1 MKRSLH
7 WLRWLFPAI
16 LLLPLLAG
24 LFGTFLSS
32 FNLFFFQK
40 NLDILESWTRLWEH
54 PSTWPALWLSLRT
67 AVIATLLSL
76 LGSGMILSMWQSNF
90 LRHWLGR
97 WLILPIALPHATAAI
112 ILILL
117 LAPSGWL
124 WRLFATS
131 NSLPPEFPFPHDTAG
146 WALVFGLVS
155 KELPFLLLIQLNV
168 CRQLPEATRFKT
180 AQLLGQPPWL
190 GWWLT
195 VFPSLYQQI
204 RLPLWAVLAFS
215 FSVIDMALILGP
227 TAPPTFSVLIL
238 QWSTDP
244 MLEQQALAAA
254 GSLLQGIVLLILL
267 LCWWVVEQVIRVLP
281 QIPTSMWSLHK
292 IGFLLNQIAWSLIVS
307 GMVLLCGGMTCL
319 LLWSFAR
326 RWPFPAGLPTEWTL
340 LTWERNS
347 AELIPL
353 LTTTASLG
361 VAAAAIGLL
370 LVMIWLYFQHSP
382 NCDRSLVEE
391 SWVYLPLILPQLTFL
406 FGIQI
411 LANFLRLEGTAL
423 LVLWMHLVYVL
434 PYTLLLLAGSW
445 RTNQLR
451 FRRVGQILG
460 QSAWRILWSVQLPML
475 RPLILL
481 TMAIGF
487 SVSLAQYLPTTVA
500 GAGRWSTL
508 TTEAVSLA
516 SGQDRRL
523 LSLLGIWQS
532 FLPALSLSL
541 AWLLR
546 GPAWQK
552 NF

>member
-24 LFGTFLSS
+24 VFGTFLSS

-168 CRQLPEATRFKT
+168 CRQLPESTRIKT

-353 LTTTASLG
+353 LATTAGLG

-532 FLPALSLSL
+532 FLPALALSL

>member
-24 LFGTFLSS
+24 VFGTFLSS

-90 LRHWLGR
+90 LRYWLGR

-124 WRLFATS
+124 WRLFVTS

-168 CRQLPEATRFKT
+168 CRQLPEATRVKT

-238 QWSTDP
+238 QWSTNP

-254 GSLLQGIVLLILL
+254 GSLLQGMVLLILL

-281 QIPTSMWSLHK
+281 QIPTRVWGLHK
-292 IGFLLNQIAWSLIVS
+292 IVFLLNRIAWTIIFS
-307 GMVLLCGGMTCL
+307 GIVLLCGGMTCL

-353 LTTTASLG
+353 LATTAGLG
-361 VAAAAIGLL
+361 VAAAVIGLL

-423 LVLWMHLVYVL
+423 LVLWIHLVYVL

-532 FLPALSLSL
+532 FLPALALSL

>member
-24 LFGTFLSS
+24 VFGTFLSS

-168 CRQLPEATRFKT
+168 CRQLPESTRIKT

-340 LTWERNS
+340 LTLERNS

-532 FLPALSLSL
+532 FLPALALSL

>member
-24 LFGTFLSS
+24 VLGTFLSS

-90 LRHWLGR
+90 RRHWLGR
-97 WLILPIALPHATAAI
+97 GLILPIALPHATAAI

-124 WRLFATS
+124 RRLFATS

-168 CRQLPEATRFKT
+168 CRQLPEPTRVKT

-190 GWWLT
+190 AWWLT

-254 GSLLQGIVLLILL
+254 GSLLQGMVLLILL
-267 LCWWVVEQVIRVLP
+267 LCWWVVEQLIRALP
-281 QIPTSMWSLHK
+281 QIPTRMWSLHK
-292 IGFLLNQIAWSLIVS
+292 IVFLLNRIAWTIIFS
-307 GMVLLCGGMTCL
+307 GIVLLCGGMTCL

-326 RWPFPAGLPTEWTL
+326 RWSFPAGLPTEWTL
-340 LTWERNS
+340 LTWKQNS

-353 LTTTASLG
+353 LATTAGLG

-411 LANFLRLEGTAL
+411 LANFLRLEGTVL

-445 RTNQLR
+445 RTTQLR

-475 RPLILL
+475 RPLILM

-532 FLPALSLSL
+532 FLPVLALSMVW
-541 AWLLR
+541 ALR
-546 GPAWQK
+546 GPSWQK
-552 NF
+552 HS

>member
-24 LFGTFLSS
+24 VFGTFLSS

-90 LRHWLGR
+90 LRYWLGR

-168 CRQLPEATRFKT
+168 CRQLPEATRVKT

-254 GSLLQGIVLLILL
+254 GSLLQGMVLLILL

-281 QIPTSMWSLHK
+281 QIPTRMWSLHK

-307 GMVLLCGGMTCL
+307 GIVLLCGGMTCL

-353 LTTTASLG
+353 LATTTGLG

-411 LANFLRLEGTAL
+411 LANFLRLEGTVL

-532 FLPALSLSL
+532 FLPVLALSMVW
-541 AWLLR
+541 ALR
-546 GPAWQK
+546 GPSWQK
-552 NF
+552 HS

>member
-16 LLLPLLAG
+16 LLSPLLAG
-24 LFGTFLSS
+24 VFGTFLSS

-40 NLDILESWTRLWEH
+40 NLDILESWTRLLEH

-67 AVIATLLSL
+67 AVIATILSL

-90 LRHWLGR
+90 LRYWLGR

-168 CRQLPEATRFKT
+168 CRQLPEATRVKT

-254 GSLLQGIVLLILL
+254 GSLLQGMVLLILL
-267 LCWWVVEQVIRVLP
+267 LCWWVVEQVIRTLP
-281 QIPTSMWSLHK
+281 QIPTRMWSLHK

-307 GMVLLCGGMTCL
+307 GIVLLCGGMTCL

-353 LTTTASLG
+353 LATTAGLG

-487 SVSLAQYLPTTVA
+487 SVSLAQYLPTTFA

-532 FLPALSLSL
+532 FLPALALSL
-541 AWLLR
+541 AWLLQ

>member
-24 LFGTFLSS
+24 VFGTFLSS

-90 LRHWLGR
+90 RRHWLGR
-97 WLILPIALPHATAAI
+97 GLILPIALPHATAAI

-168 CRQLPEATRFKT
+168 CRQLPEATRVKT

-254 GSLLQGIVLLILL
+254 GSLLQGMVLLILL

-281 QIPTSMWSLHK
+281 QIPTRMWSLHK

-307 GMVLLCGGMTCL
+307 GIVLLCGGMTCL

-340 LTWERNS
+340 LTWEQNS

-353 LTTTASLG
+353 LATTAGLG

-411 LANFLRLEGTAL
+411 LANFLRLEGMAL

-532 FLPALSLSL
+532 FLPALALSL

>member
-24 LFGTFLSS
+24 VLGTFLSS

-90 LRHWLGR
+90 LRYWLGR

-168 CRQLPEATRFKT
+168 CRQLPEATRVKT

-254 GSLLQGIVLLILL
+254 GSLLQGMVLLILL

-281 QIPTSMWSLHK
+281 QIPTRMWSLHK

-307 GMVLLCGGMTCL
+307 GIVLLCGGMTCL

-353 LTTTASLG
+353 LATTAGLG

-411 LANFLRLEGTAL
+411 LANFLRLEGTVL

-434 PYTLLLLAGSW
+434 PYTLLLLAESW

-451 FRRVGQILG
+451 FRKVGQILG

-475 RPLILL
+475 RPLILM

-532 FLPALSLSL
+532 FLPALALSM
-541 AWLLR
+541 AWALR
-546 GPAWQK
+546 GPFWQK
-552 NF
+552 HL

>member
-24 LFGTFLSS
+24 VFGTFLSS

-168 CRQLPEATRFKT
+168 CRQLPEATRVKT

-281 QIPTSMWSLHK
+281 QIPTRMWSLHK
-292 IGFLLNQIAWSLIVS
+292 IGFVLNQIAWSLIVS

-340 LTWERNS
+340 LTWERKS

-353 LTTTASLG
+353 LTTTAGLG

-532 FLPALSLSL
+532 FLPALALSL

>member
-24 LFGTFLSS
+24 VFGTFLSS

-76 LGSGMILSMWQSNF
+76 LGSGMILSMWQANF

-168 CRQLPEATRFKT
+168 CRQLPEATRVKT

-281 QIPTSMWSLHK
+281 QIPTRMWSLHK

-353 LTTTASLG
+353 LTTTAGLG

-532 FLPALSLSL
+532 FLPALALSL

>member
-24 LFGTFLSS
+24 VFGTFLSS

-168 CRQLPEATRFKT
+168 CRQLPESTRIKT

-353 LTTTASLG
+353 LTTTAGLG

-370 LVMIWLYFQHSP
+370 LIMIWLYLQHSP

-532 FLPALSLSL
+532 FLPALALSL

>member
-24 LFGTFLSS
+24 VFGTFLSS

-76 LGSGMILSMWQSNF
+76 LGSGMILSMWQANF
-90 LRHWLGR
+90 LRHCLGR

-168 CRQLPEATRFKT
+168 CRQLPEATRVKT

-281 QIPTSMWSLHK
+281 QIPTRMWSLHK

-340 LTWERNS
+340 LTWERKS

-353 LTTTASLG
+353 LATTAGLG

-532 FLPALSLSL
+532 FLPALALSL